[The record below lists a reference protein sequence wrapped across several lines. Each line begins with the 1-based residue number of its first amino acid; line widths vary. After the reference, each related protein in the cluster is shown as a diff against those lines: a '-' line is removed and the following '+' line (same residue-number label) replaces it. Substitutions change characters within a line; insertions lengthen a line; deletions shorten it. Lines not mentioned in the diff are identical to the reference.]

1 MHTEWPNALITWF
14 EKSKRQMPWRE
25 VPTPYRILVSEVM
38 LQQTQVATVIPYFHR
53 FMHAFPTLADLA
65 TAPEEQVLK
74 LWEGLGY
81 YSRAR
86 HLHACAKAIMVMGG
100 VIPSEFDELRKL
112 PGIGDYTAAAVASMG
127 FGQKVAV
134 VDGNVLRVRA
144 RMLKEETPVDTPSL
158 KKRYFQELTEIIQ
171 GVDSPSI
178 FNQAM
183 MELGALVCKPT
194 EPDCAECPMALWCR
208 AFSEE
213 CAAEY
218 PKKTPKKKP
227 PHYEVAV
234 GLVYDGDKLLILKRS
249 DEQMLGGLW
258 EFPGGKLEQGETPQ
272 EAAQREIQEETG
284 LSVVVG
290 KELAVVNHA
299 YSHFS
304 ITMHAFRCTL
314 SGEKTVPDC
323 DRPWKWVLEQELS
336 QYPFPKANHKV
347 FEQLATSNSF

>member
-1 MHTEWPNALITWF
+1 MNTEWPNALITWF
-14 EKSKRQMPWRE
+14 EKNKRQMPWRE
-25 VPTPYRILVSEVM
+25 VATPYRILVSEVM
-38 LQQTQVATVIPYFHR
+38 LQQTQVVTVIPYFHR

-65 TAPEEQVLK
+65 AAPEELVLK

-86 HLHACAKAIMVMGG
+86 HLHACAKAIMAAGG
-100 VIPSEFDELRKL
+100 DIPSEFDELRKL

-127 FGQKVAV
+127 YGQKVAV

-144 RMLKEETPVDTPSL
+144 RMLKEETPVDAPAL

-171 GVDSPSI
+171 EVASPSL

-194 EPDCAECPMALWCR
+194 EPDCANCPVALWCR
-208 AFSEE
+208 AFSED
-213 CAAEY
+213 CTADY
-218 PKKTPKKKP
+218 PKRTPRKKT

-249 DEQMLGGLW
+249 EEQMLGGLW
-258 EFPGGKLEQGETPQ
+258 EFPGGKLEPNETPQ
-272 EAAQREIQEETG
+272 QAVQREIQEETG
-284 LSVVVG
+284 LEIIVG
-290 KELAVVNHA
+290 KELAVINHA

-314 SGEKTVPDC
+314 TGEKHTPDC
-323 DRPWKWVLEQELS
+323 TRPWKWVQEHELS
-336 QYPFPKANHKV
+336 QYPFPKANHKI
-347 FEQLATSNSF
+347 FEQLAISN

>member
-1 MHTEWPNALITWF
+1 MNTEWPKALITWF

-25 VPTPYRILVSEVM
+25 VATPYRILVSEVM
-38 LQQTQVATVIPYFHR
+38 LQQTQVVTVIPYFHR

-65 TAPEEQVLK
+65 AAPEEQVLK

-86 HLHACAKAIMVMGG
+86 HLHACAKAIVAMGG

-144 RMLKEETPVDTPSL
+144 RMLKEETPVDTSAL
-158 KKRYFQELTEIIQ
+158 KKRYFQELTDIILS
-171 GVDSPSI
+171 VDSPSL

-194 EPDCAECPMALWCR
+194 EPDCAQCPIALWCR

-213 CAAEY
+213 CAADY

-258 EFPGGKLEQGETPQ
+258 EFPGGKLEDGETPAQ
-272 EAAQREIQEETG
+272 AVQREIQEETG
-284 LSVVVG
+284 LPVAVG

-314 SGEKTVPDC
+314 ADDGKTPVC
-323 DRPWKWVLEQELS
+323 DRPWKWVREKELS
-336 QYPFPKANHKV
+336 QYPFPKANHKI
-347 FEQLATSNSF
+347 FEQLAISN